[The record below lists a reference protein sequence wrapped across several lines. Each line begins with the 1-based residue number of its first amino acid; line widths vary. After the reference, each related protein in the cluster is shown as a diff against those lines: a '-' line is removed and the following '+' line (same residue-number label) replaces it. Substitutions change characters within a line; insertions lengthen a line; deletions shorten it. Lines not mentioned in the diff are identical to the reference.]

1 MSSRHLLIYLRSLRV
16 KMKEKTWRKLKEFQI
31 SIPSMEIQ
39 DLTPNQIILLPVA
52 SLLWATSTI
61 SSSSVSSIS

>member
-1 MSSRHLLIYLRSLRV
+1 MSSRHLLVYLRSLRV
-16 KMKEKTWRKLKEFQI
+16 KMKEKTRRKLKEFQI

-39 DLTPNQIILLPVA
+39 NLTPNQIILLPAA
-52 SLLWATSTI
+52 SLLWATLTI